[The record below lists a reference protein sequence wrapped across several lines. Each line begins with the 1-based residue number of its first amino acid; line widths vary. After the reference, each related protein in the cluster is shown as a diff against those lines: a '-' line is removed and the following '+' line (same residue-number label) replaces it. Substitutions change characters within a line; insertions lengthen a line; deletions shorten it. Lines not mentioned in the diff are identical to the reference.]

1 MEIQAENPPRLKKK
15 DLKQLKKASGQVPVP
30 LPGDTVSLLARECL
44 RHRKL
49 KKGLRELQSLCD
61 ELEEY
66 VLGDEFHSDGL
77 SKREGY
83 IAEAAITACLGD
95 GIWAEINGKLK

>member
-1 MEIQAENPPRLKKK
+1 METPAENPPRLKKK
-15 DLKQLKKASGQVPVP
+15 DLKRLKKASGEVPIP
-30 LPGDTVSLLARECL
+30 LPGNTVSLLAAECL

-49 KKGLRELQSLCD
+49 KKSLKELRNLCG

-66 VLGDEFHSDGL
+66 VLGDEFHTDGL

-95 GIWAEINGKLK
+95 GIWAEINGKLA